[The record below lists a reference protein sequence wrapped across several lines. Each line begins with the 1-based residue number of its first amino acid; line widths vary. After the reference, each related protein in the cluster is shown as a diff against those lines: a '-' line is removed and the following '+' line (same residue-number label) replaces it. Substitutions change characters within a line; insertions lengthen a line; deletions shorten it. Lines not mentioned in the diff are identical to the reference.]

1 MATEEARQARDD
13 KLDRLQQALTEW
25 HTAEK
30 KRLQDEVTFL
40 RSLLRGR
47 TGSDRLAQGNAVQAE
62 VLVTADITSFL
73 AGD

>member
-1 MATEEARQARDD
+1 VATDEARQARDD
-13 KLDRLQQALTEW
+13 KLDRLQQALDEW

-30 KRLQDEVTFL
+30 KRLEDEATFL

-47 TGSDRLAQGNAVQAE
+47 TGSARLSQGNTAQAE

-73 AGD
+73 AG